1 MKKKLRMILI
11 TSLLMIIGMG
21 AFLWRMNGLAK
32 KENAKMEKLLDEERD
47 LVADSGNKITD
58 EIKEVDIIPL
68 YLSGDDKNVITT
80 SVQQPTDVYNP
91 AKSAEVEEM
100 LTDIRKNKEFS
111 FSSPLWAYNPYG
123 TNRLSM
129 YLYFKSEGRA
139 YCRYTVTVKEPD
151 VPDFTRTFLN
161 DGKDNLS
168 KEHEYQLI
176 GLIPGKKNFITL
188 QLYNRKNQLS
198 AKQTYSIDVPAV
210 TDGAQTKLDVE
221 TGYSKTKVSNG
232 LYTLFAGA
240 RMGADGKPQYAMLQY
255 DNSGFLRSDI
265 PLLGDAARN
274 MQMIYDTLVYASGPN
289 QIVKVNDLGQVTD
302 AYGISAYRITGE
314 YAYDGS
320 ASIYLIAT
328 KDGKKQTKS
337 SKILKLEL
345 ETKEVTEALDLDTLM
360 PKVRKK
366 NKGKNW
372 VDVNSIQVVG
382 TNQLLI
388 SSAGLSSIFKVS
400 QVSSL
405 LPKVD
410 YIIGDPALWKD
421 YKNYQKKV
429 LAKDTG
435 EEENADAS
443 GGNGGGDNAKQ
454 EDNSS
459 KKKDFAYQYGQNSM
473 SYQKKSGEGQ
483 YYLEFL
489 NNNAGKGAGTG
500 GQSYYYRYQVDETA
514 RTYQLKFSK
523 DLAKVA
529 ADGNVI
535 VEDDVIIFCNS
546 DAHLLQETDT
556 KGKLIR
562 QFTCP
567 DRVYRAYKSDWKGFW
582 FY

>member
-11 TSLLMIIGMG
+11 TSLLMIIAMG
-21 AFLWRMNGLAK
+21 AFLWKMNGLAK
-32 KENAKMEKLLDEERD
+32 KENAKMQKLLDEERD
-47 LVADSGNKITD
+47 LVSDTGDKITD
-58 EIKEVDIIPL
+58 EIKDVDIIPL

-80 SVQQPTDVYNP
+80 AVQQPADVYNSD
-91 AKSAEVEEM
+91 KSAEVEKM
-100 LTDIRKNKEFS
+100 LTDIKKNKEFS

-151 VPDFTRTFLN
+151 IPDFTRTFLN
-161 DGKDNLS
+161 DGKENLS

-176 GLIPGKKNFITL
+176 GLVPGKKNFITL
-188 QLYNRKNQLS
+188 QLYNRKHQLS
-198 AKQTYSIDVPAV
+198 AKQTYSIDVPEI
-210 TDGAQTKLDVE
+210 TDGAQVKLDVE
-221 TGYSKTKVSNG
+221 TGYSKTKISNG
-232 LYTLFAGA
+232 LYTLFSGA
-240 RMGADGKPQYAMLQY
+240 RTGANGKPQYALLQY

-265 PLLGDAARN
+265 PLMGDAARN
-274 MQMIYDTLVYASGPN
+274 MQMIYDTLVYASSPN
-289 QIVKVNDLGQVTD
+289 QVVKVNDLGQVMGT
-302 AYGISAYRITGE
+302 YGISGYQISGE

-320 ASIYLIAT
+320 ASLYLIAT
-328 KDGKKQTKS
+328 KDGKKQTKN

-388 SSAGLSSIFKVS
+388 SSAGLSAVFKVS
-400 QVSSL
+400 QISSL

-410 YIIGDPALWKD
+410 YIIGDPKLWKD

-435 EEENADAS
+435 EEEGAD
-443 GGNGGGDNAKQ
+443 
-454 EDNSS
+454 ENSS

-473 SYQKKSGEGQ
+473 SYQKKSAEGQ

-500 GQSYYYRYQVDETA
+500 DRSYYYRYQVDETA
-514 RTYQLKFSK
+514 GTYQLKSSK
-523 DLAKVA
+523 ELAKVA

-546 DAHLLQETDT
+546 DSHLLQETDT
-556 KGKLIR
+556 EGKLIR